1 MYVCERKRK
10 EDRMRGREVGMQE
23 GKRERWEKKERQG
36 GRTEKEKRK
45 EKRTKEGKEKPANP
59 YLNIT
64 EE

>member
-23 GKRERWEKKERQG
+23 GKRERWEKKERHG